1 MMLKPHA
8 LLTIVLL
15 LMAVQG
21 ITPASIF
28 PSAEP
33 ASGVTVRIDFDNGT
47 NLTFPNVEAADVLQ
61 ATQSVAEVEAEWYG
75 DLAYVVAIAGVHEDS
90 VARVYWQYWVNG
102 ELGPIAANKFQ
113 LQDNDT
119 VEWRRQSPLMTTEPS
134 GSPDTS
140 TIVATVV
147 VAACAMGFLY
157 VSYRRKVGGK

>member
-1 MMLKPHA
+1 MKPQA

-21 ITPASIF
+21 IASASVF
-28 PSAEP
+28 PSAVP
-33 ASGVTVRIDFDNGT
+33 ASGVTVEIDFGNGT
-47 NLTFPNVEAADVLQ
+47 SLTFPNVEAADVLE

-75 DLAYVVAIAGVHEDS
+75 DLVFVVAIAGVHEDP

-119 VEWRRQSPLMTTEPS
+119 VEWRRQSSVMTTEPT

-140 TIVATVV
+140 TVVATVV
-147 VAACAMGFLY
+147 VAACALGFLY
-157 VSYRRKVGGK
+157 VLYRRRLGGK